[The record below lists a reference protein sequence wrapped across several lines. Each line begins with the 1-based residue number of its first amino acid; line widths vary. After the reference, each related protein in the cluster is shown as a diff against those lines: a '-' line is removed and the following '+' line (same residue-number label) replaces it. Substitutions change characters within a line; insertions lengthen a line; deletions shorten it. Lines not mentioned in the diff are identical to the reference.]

1 MGLVVLATT
10 FLSAVPALTGPIS
23 FLLTWF
29 IPVPVLDWFT
39 AVALLILGSALQ
51 RRMRVGWVAT
61 TFLTCVSLVLFIV
74 AIVSLILA
82 HQPGLTPL
90 DLVAQGV
97 NALQLTILIVA
108 LVRTRR
114 TYHVHMRPGNVW
126 RALAIT
132 TIGTGTSTALIALL
146 VLVIHPSAITGIL
159 LAQEG
164 RQPPRPGLGAV
175 LPPGPGNAP
184 ALPAAGSPHER
195 RRGGAGASA
204 RVRPAPG
211 LPRLLRHPP

>member
-1 MGLVVLATT
+1 MTHPRRPRQVVTPRRPPLLPKVVTTVGLVVLSTT
-10 FLSAVPALTGPIS
+10 FLSAVPALIGPIS

-39 AVALLILGSALQ
+39 AVALLILGSVLQ

-74 AIVSLILA
+74 AIVFLILA

-132 TIGTGTSTALIALL
+132 TIGTGTSSGTRFFRR
-146 VLVIHPSAITGIL
+146 PF
-159 LAQEG
+159 
-164 RQPPRPGLGAV
+164 RQSR
-175 LPPGPGNAP
+175 GNVRQI
-184 ALPAAGSPHER
+184 R
-195 RRGGAGASA
+195 RRGLKTG
-204 RVRPAPG
+204 RVPLFPSIPIRC
-211 LPRLLRHPP
+211 PPDGG